1 MTQAC
6 NPSHSGLRQEDHKIK
21 SSWGTLVRRSQ
32 YKRAGDTAQSE
43 CLHMPDV
50 LEKKKSLCHSEKIE
64 ECKKR

>member
-6 NPSHSGLRQEDHKIK
+6 NPNHSRLRQEDHKIK
-21 SSWGTLVRRSQ
+21 FSWGTLVRRSQ

-50 LEKKKSLCHSEKIE
+50 LEEKKSLCCSEKIE
-64 ECKKR
+64 GCKKR